1 MDDSE
6 KHRRLENASAHRL
19 QRRAERREKRREEKQ
34 VRSAALHEKNAVT
47 ISEDAALDA
56 APFIKLDKGTR
67 THLSRESVRTG
78 STLVSR
84 WLDMGQN
91 VAPGLMKRAEIAA
104 GLIEP
109 GRIVADIGC
118 GAMLLERT
126 LPPDC
131 TYIPVDCVPRD
142 TRTLVVDLN
151 KTALPLLNCDIVV
164 GLGVLE
170 YLADVPGFVG
180 QIRRE
185 AIFSYAPVETAPN
198 HDRASSGWFNSYTA
212 SEMDNIFEAAG
223 FEIKL
228 RVQCPG
234 RHLLWHLDFVG

>member
-1 MDDSE
+1 MEAPE
-6 KHRRLENASAHRL
+6 KHRRLENASADRL
-19 QRRAERREKRREEKQ
+19 QRRAERREKRRKERQK
-34 VRSAALHEKNAVT
+34 VNAALHEKNAAP
-47 ISEDAALDA
+47 IGEDAAWGA
-56 APFIKLDKGTR
+56 APFIRLDKNTR

-78 STLVSR
+78 STLVGR

-91 VAPGLMKRAEIAA
+91 IAPGLMKRAEIAA

-126 LPPDC
+126 LPPNC

-142 TRTLVVDLN
+142 IRTLVVDLN

-170 YLADVPGFVG
+170 YLADMPGFVG

-185 AIFSYAPVETAPN
+185 AIFSYAPVESAPK
-198 HDRASSGWFNSYTA
+198 HDRASSGWFNSYTV

-223 FEIKL
+223 FRIKL
-228 RVQCPG
+228 RVKCPG